1 MDESI
6 RAKETGERLRELR
19 AERGQA
25 EVAEAIGVSTMA
37 ISQYETGK
45 RIPQDKIKIK
55 LARYFGQSVESL
67 FYAQKVSESMKT
79 GQSTGII
86 QQADSSKK

>member
-19 AERGQA
+19 ANRGQA

-45 RIPQDKIKIK
+45 RIP
-55 LARYFGQSVESL
+55 LVRMFFLL
-67 FYAQKVSESMKT
+67 FF
-79 GQSTGII
+79 
-86 QQADSSKK
+86 

>member
-19 AERGQA
+19 ANRGQA

-45 RIPQDKIKIK
+45 RIPQDKIKVK

-67 FYAQKVSESMKT
+67 FYSQKVNS
-79 GQSTGII
+79 
-86 QQADSSKK
+86 

>member
-19 AERGQA
+19 ANRGQA
-25 EVAEAIGVSTMA
+25 EVAEAIGDSTMA

-45 RIPQDKIKIK
+45 RIPQDKIKVK
-55 LARYFGQSVESL
+55 LAKYFGQSVESL
-67 FYAQKVSESMKT
+67 FFSQKVNS
-79 GQSTGII
+79 
-86 QQADSSKK
+86 

>member
-19 AERGQA
+19 ANRGQA

-45 RIPQDKIKIK
+45 RIPQDKIKVK

-67 FYAQKVSESMKT
+67 FYNQKVNS
-79 GQSTGII
+79 
-86 QQADSSKK
+86 

>member
-1 MDESI
+1 MKHRQPSI
-6 RAKETGERLRELR
+6 RAKETGERLRKLR

-67 FYAQKVSESMKT
+67 FYAQKVN
-79 GQSTGII
+79 G
-86 QQADSSKK
+86 

>member
-19 AERGQA
+19 ANRGQA

-45 RIPQDKIKIK
+45 RIPQDKIKVK

-67 FYAQKVSESMKT
+67 FFSQKVNS
-79 GQSTGII
+79 
-86 QQADSSKK
+86 

>member
-6 RAKETGERLRELR
+6 RAKETGERLRKLR

-45 RIPQDKIKIK
+45 RIPQDKIKVK

-67 FYAQKVSESMKT
+67 FYAQKVN
-79 GQSTGII
+79 G
-86 QQADSSKK
+86 

>member
-19 AERGQA
+19 ANRGQA

-45 RIPQDKIKIK
+45 RIPQDKIKVK
-55 LARYFGQSVESL
+55 LAKYFGQSVESL
-67 FYAQKVSESMKT
+67 FFSQKVFEIFN
-79 GQSTGII
+79 GI
-86 QQADSSKK
+86 

>member
-67 FYAQKVSESMKT
+67 FYAQT

>member
-55 LARYFGQSVESL
+55 LAKYFGQSVESL
-67 FYAQKVSESMKT
+67 FYAQKVN
-79 GQSTGII
+79 G
-86 QQADSSKK
+86 

>member
-6 RAKETGERLRELR
+6 RAKETGERLRKLR

-45 RIPQDKIKIK
+45 RITQDKIKIK

-67 FYAQKVSESMKT
+67 FYAQKVN
-79 GQSTGII
+79 G
-86 QQADSSKK
+86 

>member
-6 RAKETGERLRELR
+6 RAKETGERLRKLR

-67 FYAQKVSESMKT
+67 FYAQKVN
-79 GQSTGII
+79 G
-86 QQADSSKK
+86 

>member
-19 AERGQA
+19 ANRGQA

-45 RIPQDKIKIK
+45 RIPQDKIKVK
-55 LARYFGQSVESL
+55 LAN
-67 FYAQKVSESMKT
+67 A
-79 GQSTGII
+79 
-86 QQADSSKK
+86 

>member
-19 AERGQA
+19 ANRGQA

-45 RIPQDKIKIK
+45 RIPQDKIKVKI
-55 LARYFGQSVESL
+55 ARYFGQSVESL
-67 FYAQKVSESMKT
+67 FFSQKVNS
-79 GQSTGII
+79 
-86 QQADSSKK
+86 

>member
-67 FYAQKVSESMKT
+67 FYAQKVN
-79 GQSTGII
+79 G
-86 QQADSSKK
+86 

>member
-19 AERGQA
+19 ANRGQA

-45 RIPQDKIKIK
+45 RIPQDKIKVK
-55 LARYFGQSVESL
+55 LAKYFGQSVESL
-67 FYAQKVSESMKT
+67 FFSQKVNS
-79 GQSTGII
+79 
-86 QQADSSKK
+86 

>member
-45 RIPQDKIKIK
+45 RIPQDKIKVK

-67 FYAQKVSESMKT
+67 FYAQKVN
-79 GQSTGII
+79 G
-86 QQADSSKK
+86 